1 MLRQTQRF
9 QKKLF
14 QQMLRL
20 YRRRFPGKIHQPKS
34 QPSSAQALLK
44 FAGVWRGDDVEDCL
58 NEALNS
64 RGKAEF

>member
-44 FAGVWRGDDVEDCL
+44 FAGVWRGDDLEDCL
-58 NEALNS
+58 CEVVNFRGEA
-64 RGKAEF
+64 KF